1 MNTLPHAL
9 ATSVHPGLGLNAWR
23 HETASIR
30 VVTCEC
36 EGSSLILRFV
46 RVCDDAVPEVQLER
60 RQVRQGTKH
69 RSKQASKHVS
79 KQVLN
84 SP

>member
-1 MNTLPHAL
+1 M
-9 ATSVHPGLGLNAWR
+9 LGDMKQQAYVWLLVSA
-23 HETASIR
+23 R
-30 VVTCEC
+30 VRLV
-36 EGSSLILRFV
+36 LRFV